1 MKCLTCTAVLQRE
14 KSFVCLFPIYHL
26 PKLYSQ
32 EILISSLFVFG
43 SFILVLH
50 SYSKQRP
57 FKMLWEA
64 LFLFASL
71 LEVFLSQFVPV
82 WQTANRLNFS
92 SCPFSLLTL
101 VTTGIDSFVVCCGT
115 AWNETWFQQRWT
127 HFHLQGPNWKTYFM
141 FSTSKSSII
150 KDI

>member
-1 MKCLTCTAVLQRE
+1 MFNLHSCASEREIFCLP
-14 KSFVCLFPIYHL
+14 FPYHL

-32 EILISSLFVFG
+32 EILISSLFVF
-43 SFILVLH
+43 SRFILVLH
-50 SYSKQRP
+50 SYTKQRP

-92 SCPFSLLTL
+92 SCPFSLLAL
-101 VTTGIDSFVVCCGT
+101 ATTGIDSCVVCCGT

-127 HFHLQGPNWKTYFM
+127 HFHLRGPNWKTYFM
-141 FSTSKSSII
+141 FSTGLKAAS
-150 KDI
+150 